1 MVERRLQI
9 LMISWRPDERA
20 ASAFLSR
27 YPSTKGPFQ
36 TERAMT
42 CPLFLLPRVAAGND
56 ELGGRLVTAGLL
68 ALGREPP
75 RRDRMPAARGAA
87 LAAAMGMIDRVHGD
101 AAVVRPPAEPAR
113 PPRLAD
119 ADGHVVGVGD
129 RTDAGHA
136 AAVHQPLL
144 AGIEPQDHVILVAT
158 DDLRIGPRRPRQLPA
173 LADLELDVVHDGAH
187 RHVADR
193 HGVARLHV
201 DMLPGNH
208 GIALREPLR
217 RQDISRF
224 PVLVAH
230 QRDEPGTVRIVLDA
244 LDAAGHV
251 EFAPL
256 EIDAAVSLLVTAA
269 AKPHGD
275 PPIVVAAARGT
286 IALGQ
291 RLDRLAP
298 IEAGAVDQDQLAAAR
313 GDRLIGL
320 ECHVAAPSL
329 KAPS

>member
-1 MVERRLQI
+1 MVERRLHI

-36 TERAMT
+36 TERAMAR
-42 CPLFLLPRVAAGND
+42 PLFLLLPRVAARND
-56 ELGGRLVTAGLL
+56 ELGGRLVPAGLL
-68 ALGREPP
+68 ALGRKTP

-113 PPRLAD
+113 PPRLTD
-119 ADGHVVGVGD
+119 ADVHVVGVGD
-129 RTDAGHA
+129 RAGARHA

-144 AGIEPQDHVILVAT
+144 
-158 DDLRIGPRRPRQLPA
+158 
-173 LADLELDVVHDGAH
+173 
-187 RHVADR
+187 
-193 HGVARLHV
+193 
-201 DMLPGNH
+201 
-208 GIALREPLR
+208 
-217 RQDISRF
+217 RQDIGRF

-230 QRDEPGTVRIVLDA
+230 QRDEPGPVRIVLDA

-269 AKPHGD
+269 AKTHGG
-275 PPIVVAAARGT
+275 PPVVVAPARGT
-286 IALGQ
+286 LALGQ
-291 RLDRLAP
+291 HLDRLAS
-298 IEAGAVDQDQLAAAR
+298 IEAGAVDQNQLAAAR
-313 GDRLIGL
+313 GDRLVGL
-320 ECHVAAPSL
+320 ECHVAAPSAQSPVVTSIL
-329 KAPS
+329 